1 MFKYFNKEKK
11 EINNSLFHNI
21 VAFKNKDNYD
31 NECQEGKPNNNNMNS
46 NHAEVNYTK
55 LKKWTNVHQQQ
66 EQKKKK
72 LFQQKWIY

>member
-55 LKKWTNVHQQQ
+55 LKKMNKCSSTTRT
-66 EQKKKK
+66 EKKK
-72 LFQQKWIY
+72 LFQQK